1 MEEASGSEAYQFSVN
16 SFGGLD
22 INNETTKIAEFT
34 DSSTFNLLD
43 NVKITCG
50 TGSDLEI
57 YHNGNHSIIDNSNGT
72 GDLKLI
78 GDDVIIQAGNDE
90 TMAKFIENGAV
101 ELYHNNTKK
110 FETSSSG
117 VSISGDVLPNANN
130 SRDLGSSSLRWQNLF
145 VNDMH
150 FANSVDNPNKVDGTW
165 GDWTLQEGED
175 TIYMLNNRNGKQ
187 YKMNLTE
194 V

>member
-1 MEEASGSEAYQFSVN
+1 MTAQS
-16 SFGGLD
+16 
-22 INNETTKIAEFT
+22 INPG
-34 DSSTFNLLD
+34 
-43 NVKITCG
+43 V
-50 TGSDLEI
+50 
-57 YHNGNHSIIDNSNGT
+57 
-72 GDLKLI
+72 
-78 GDDVIIQAGNDE
+78 
-90 TMAKFIENGAV
+90 
-101 ELYHNNTKK
+101 NNTY
-110 FETSSSG
+110 
-117 VSISGDVLPNANN
+117 N
-130 SRDLGSSSLRWQNLF
+130 LGSSSYRWANLF